1 MLIINTMATGE
12 RIRQLRNEKGITAR
26 EMAKQLGISYYV
38 YLKWER
44 GDSMPHIKYLINIAE
59 ILECFMEELIVIRRE
74 T

>member
-1 MLIINTMATGE
+1 MLVINTMATGE
-12 RIRQLRNEKGITAR
+12 RIRQLRTEKGITAR

-44 GDSMPHIKYLINIAE
+44 GDSMPHISHLVNIAE
-59 ILECFMEELIVIRRE
+59 ILGCLMEELIVIRRE